1 MSLTNARLVKEKV
14 GTGGKSTLT
23 GLWLRYLAFSV
34 VVNELSSMVEM
45 ILCIINPR
53 HEHVMGAMGHE
64 HAIKVN

>member
-1 MSLTNARLVKEKV
+1 MSFTNARLVKEKV

-34 VVNELSSMVEM
+34 VVNELSSSRVEM

-53 HEHVMGAMGHE
+53 HEHVMGVE